1 MNIMLRTVFSI
12 LTTIFIIA
20 SGPAVAWADCGNEGV
35 AGINIGIDN
44 NDGNF
49 VWTFSL
55 VNLTSQQITIQ
66 PPQDNRIGSNFPYYE
81 TSESNYQNNIYYAG
95 NSNYKDP
102 NPQVVGH
109 TTWKSNEHTK
119 MFPDACRAT
128 VTFQFANDSSYN
140 FSLVFDQDIAYH
152 PQRSVIIQ
160 FKPPYG
166 TSTWKYNTSVSNDN
180 GYYAFNPRAGNEGI
194 LFAISD
200 KYVIC
205 AYKPNKKS
213 QGGNHLILVVTP
225 RDSNLQ
231 YQGSKLQWFL

>member
-1 MNIMLRTVFSI
+1 MNIMLQTALSLLFAIVVAI
-12 LTTIFIIA
+12 
-20 SGPAVAWADCGNEGV
+20 SGPAVVWADCGNEGV

-44 NDGNF
+44 NDGDF

-81 TSESNYQNNIYYAG
+81 NNEKNNIYFPG
-95 NSNYKDP
+95 NSDKAQ
-102 NPQVVGH
+102 QVVGH
-109 TTWKSNEHTK
+109 TTWKSEKHTK
-119 MFPDACRAT
+119 MFPDHCRAT
-128 VTFQFANDSSYN
+128 VTFQFATDTAYN

-166 TSTWKYNTSVSNDN
+166 TNTWKYNTSVSNDN

-194 LFAISD
+194 LFAMSD
-200 KYVIC
+200 KYVLC